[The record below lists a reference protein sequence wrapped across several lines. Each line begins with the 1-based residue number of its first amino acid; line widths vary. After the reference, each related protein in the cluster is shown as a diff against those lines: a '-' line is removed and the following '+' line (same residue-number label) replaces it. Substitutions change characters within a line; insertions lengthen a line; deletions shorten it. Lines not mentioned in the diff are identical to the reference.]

1 MKLKK
6 WEIALFASLLITL
19 LWGANTQRQQEQL
32 AEKLIRFHVVAD
44 SDDEEDQRIKLEVRD
59 AVLDEMEALL
69 DGAASRIEAEKI
81 IGESLEIINK
91 AAKSELAYQGVD
103 NKVTVTLTEESFPT
117 RYYDT
122 FTLPAGNYTS
132 LRVTIGE
139 GKGHNWWCVVFPPI
153 CETAAIED
161 AETVGL
167 TNAEMELI
175 TEDDTGTVIK
185 FKTLEI
191 FAKIREWFALGE

>member
-6 WEIALFASLLITL
+6 WEIALFVSVLIAVI
-19 LWGANTQRQQEQL
+19 WGVNTQNQQKQL

-59 AVLDEMEALL
+59 AVLNEVDVLL
-69 DGAASRIEAEKI
+69 ENVNDRDNAEVILSKNLDAI
-81 IGESLEIINK
+81 IK
-91 AAKSELAYQGVD
+91 AAKKELKAQGD
-103 NKVTVTLTEESFPT
+103 NNNVSVTLVEESFPT

-153 CETAAIED
+153 CATAAIED
-161 AETVGL
+161 AEIASFTESEL
-167 TNAEMELI
+167 ELI
-175 TEDDTGTVIK
+175 TDDNTETVIK
-185 FKTLEI
+185 FKTLEM
-191 FAKIREWFALGE
+191 FTKIREWFAVSE